1 MQAEISFIFNDI
13 KFSLANRIFLKEY
26 LVYIFKNEETPLA
39 SLNYIFTNDAYVR
52 GINKKFLKHDYNTDI
67 ITFPMQTIGQPI
79 EGEIYISIDT
89 VKRNA
94 FDLGVSF
101 TNELHRVI
109 FHGALHLCGH
119 NDKTKQEIEDI
130 RLLED
135 FYLEQFFENL

>member
-1 MQAEISFIFNDI
+1 MPAEITFIFNDI
-13 KFSLANRIFLKEY
+13 KFSLANRLFLKEY
-26 LVYIFKNEETPLA
+26 LAYIFKNEETPLT
-39 SLNYIFTNDAYVR
+39 SLNYIFTNDAFVR
-52 GINKKFLKHDYNTDI
+52 GINKKFLNHDYNTDI
-67 ITFPMQTIGQPI
+67 ITFPMHNIGEAVQ
-79 EGEIYISIDT
+79 GEIYISIDT

-119 NDKTKQEIEDI
+119 NDKTKHEIEDI

-135 FYLEQFFENL
+135 FYLDQFFENL